1 MSTSEYRKH
10 NKETGSTMRKAGF
23 VVPCPKQNCGIMHGI
38 GGHTNHM
45 NDLVG
50 LDMKTKRRCCRC
62 FTQHENFMN
71 EVEEY
76 RNKLGAG
83 MNVRNVKKGEDF
95 KKFSR
100 IFVGKLLGLKRN

>member
-1 MSTSEYRKH
+1 
-10 NKETGSTMRKAGF
+10 
-23 VVPCPKQNCGIMHGI
+23 
-38 GGHTNHM
+38 
-45 NDLVG
+45 
-50 LDMKTKRRCCRC
+50 
-62 FTQHENFMN
+62 MN